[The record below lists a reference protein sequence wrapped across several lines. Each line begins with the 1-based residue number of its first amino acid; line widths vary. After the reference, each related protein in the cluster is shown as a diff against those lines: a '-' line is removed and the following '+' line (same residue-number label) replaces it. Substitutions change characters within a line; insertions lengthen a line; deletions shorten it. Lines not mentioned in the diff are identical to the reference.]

1 MGSNLAFSVPVS
13 WKVSID
19 FFDFSG
25 SLFVHK
31 DFLGALSRYSVSL
44 PAPSLFK
51 VNLAWKITFF
61 FYLLEFK
68 RGPIFVAP
76 GCPLELNLWMILIS
90 LFLTTFVLLIILLST
105 IEL

>member
-1 MGSNLAFSVPVS
+1 MTSSRVPRSFSICSPSFPMGSNLAFSVPVS

-31 DFLGALSRYSVSL
+31 DFLGALSRFSVSL

-68 RGPIFVAP
+68 RG
-76 GCPLELNLWMILIS
+76 LDYLWLQA
-90 LFLTTFVLLIILLST
+90 VPWN
-105 IEL
+105 